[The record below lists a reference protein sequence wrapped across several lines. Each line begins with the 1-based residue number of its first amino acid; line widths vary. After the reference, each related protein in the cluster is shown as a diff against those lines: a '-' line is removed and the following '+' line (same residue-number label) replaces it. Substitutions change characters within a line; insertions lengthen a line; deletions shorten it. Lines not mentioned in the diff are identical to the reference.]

1 MKLLEAEKRIRIFA
15 GRKRAFKSRE
25 LGRIF
30 EAEGET
36 LRSTLRRLVDA
47 GIVERVARDL
57 YWIDSPSAKG
67 IPAIEE
73 LAGALRSG
81 EFNFI
86 GMESAASLWSV
97 ISQIPV
103 DRLTVVTTGRE
114 GEFKT
119 PFGVIEFI
127 HTASS
132 PSEIIANTVD
142 YPGHGLRLATKD
154 YTVRGLL
161 RARRSVHLID
171 WEEVE
176 DDD

>member
-1 MKLLEAEKRIRIFA
+1 MKLIEAEKRLRAFA
-15 GRKRAFKSRE
+15 GKKRAFKSRE

-30 EAEGET
+30 DEKNET
-36 LRSTLRRLVDA
+36 LRSTIRRLVA
-47 GIVERVARDL
+47 ARLLLRVARDL
-57 YWIDSPSAKG
+57 YWMDSPSDKG

-73 LAGALRSG
+73 LAAALRSG
-81 EFNFI
+81 ESNYI

-119 PFGVIEFI
+119 PFGVIEFT
-127 HTASS
+127 HTAAS
-132 PSEIIANTVD
+132 PNEIVANTVD
-142 YPGHGLRLATKD
+142 YPGHGLRLATKE

-161 RARRSVHLID
+161 RARRSTHLID